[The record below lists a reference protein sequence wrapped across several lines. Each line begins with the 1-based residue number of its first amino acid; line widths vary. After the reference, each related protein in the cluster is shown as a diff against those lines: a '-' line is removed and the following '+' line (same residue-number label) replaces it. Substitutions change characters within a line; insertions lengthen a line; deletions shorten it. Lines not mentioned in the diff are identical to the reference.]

1 MAPQPAEDSPSTDD
15 VASGSGFG
23 ESGGEDG
30 DEDGDDASNDGGGG
44 GACARVPAA
53 PGGAA
58 RLHGDD
64 AL

>member
-1 MAPQPAEDSPSTDD
+1 M
-15 VASGSGFG
+15 ASGSGFG

-30 DEDGDDASNDGGGG
+30 DDASNDASNDGG